1 MHKQYYK
8 IEGERNLVYDPHT
21 NGVIDTDTEAYQKYI
36 QQKLFRQQQ
45 NNRIE
50 SMENRINNI
59 EDGLSD
65 IKTLLTRLLEK
76 ENGNN
81 N

>member
-1 MHKQYYK
+1 MHNQLYK
-8 IEGERNLVYDPHT
+8 IEGERNLAYDPRT
-21 NGVIDTDTEAYQKYI
+21 NGVIDTDTEGYKKYI
-36 QQKLFRQQQ
+36 QQKQFRQQQ

-50 SMENRINNI
+50 TMENRINNI
-59 EDGLSD
+59 EEGLSD

>member
-1 MHKQYYK
+1 MRKQ
-8 IEGERNLVYDPHT
+8 IEGERNLVYDAGT
-21 NGVIDTDTEAYQKYI
+21 NGIIDVDTDAYTKYI
-36 QQKLFRQQQ
+36 QQKQFRQQQ
-45 NNRIE
+45 NNKIE